1 MIEDIKLHSLPKM
14 ARLILG
20 GAAAIFLVSTP
31 IHAQNYLS
39 GTFDCQTVEVDGK
52 SSPCKAPSLE
62 LKSDGSYEML
72 SEKGSYQINGNWLV
86 LSSSKKGGKAR
97 LDSDSKKIIFE
108 FFSGGK
114 KSRVTYQREFEREPG
129 QVVT

>member
-1 MIEDIKLHSLPKM
+1 MSVRPEFYSFQKV
-14 ARLILG
+14 ARFILS
-20 GAAAIFLVSTP
+20 GAAALFLVSTP

-39 GTFDCQTVEVDGK
+39 GTFDCRTVEVDGK

-72 SEKGSYQINGNWLV
+72 TVKGSYQINGNLLV
-86 LSSSKKGGKAR
+86 LSSSKKGVKAR
-97 LDSDSKKIIFE
+97 LDSSSKTITFE
-108 FFSGGK
+108 FISGGK

-129 QVVT
+129 DVVI